1 MRFILIGAGSIGR
14 RHMQNLLTLGHEVA
28 AIADAN
34 PQRLEELRAA
44 RPGAVCT
51 TDAGKALAERADAVL
66 ICSPPNFHVPQ
77 ARQAIQRG
85 LHVFIE
91 KPLAESLA
99 DTETLAAEAAAAK
112 RVAFVACNLRF
123 HPSLLQVKKLLD
135 EGRIGR
141 PLSVR
146 AQVGYYLPFWRPR
159 TDYRRGYGASKAM
172 GGGVIL
178 DCIHEFDY
186 LRWLLGEVTEV
197 FCIAEKKTSLEI
209 DVEDNA
215 DILLRF
221 QSGTVANL
229 HLDYIQRTYRRSCEF
244 IGEEG
249 VLVWD
254 YIAQSIHLYGKE
266 DRQLQVFPRNINSD
280 LNQMFVDE
288 MKHFV
293 NCVQG
298 REQPALDVHGA
309 RVVLDI
315 ALAAKV
321 SSEQK
326 KVISLHR

>member
-14 RHMQNLLTLGHEVA
+14 RHLQNLLTLGHDVA
-28 AIADAN
+28 AIADAS
-34 PQRLEELRAA
+34 PQRLEELRAVC
-44 RPGAVCT
+44 PGAVLT
-51 TDAGKALAERADAVL
+51 ADADKALAESADAAL

-77 ARQAIQRG
+77 ARRAVARG

-91 KPLAESLA
+91 KPLAESLTG
-99 DTETLAAEAAAAK
+99 TEALANEAATAK

-123 HPSLLQVKKLLD
+123 HPSLLQVKKLLE

-146 AQVGYYLPFWRPR
+146 AQVGYYLPFWRPQ
-159 TDYRRGYGASKAM
+159 TDYRRGYGANKAM

-186 LRWLLGEVTEV
+186 LRWLLGEITEV
-197 FCIAEKKTSLEI
+197 FCIAEKKTSLDM

-221 QSGTVANL
+221 ASGTVANL
-229 HLDYIQRTYRRSCEF
+229 HLDYIQRTYRRSCEL

-254 YIAQSIHLYGKE
+254 YIAQTIHLYGKE

-298 REQPALDVHGA
+298 REQPALDIHGA
-309 RVVLDI
+309 RIVLDV

-326 KVISLHR
+326 KVISFHR

>member
-14 RHMQNLLTLGHEVA
+14 RHLQNLLTLGHEVA
-28 AIADAN
+28 AIADVAT
-34 PQRLEELRAA
+34 QRLEELRAA
-44 RPGAVCT
+44 FPHAVCT
-51 TDAGKALAERADAVL
+51 DDADKALAQRADAAL
-66 ICSPPNFHVPQ
+66 ICSPPTFHVPQ
-77 ARQAIQRG
+77 ARRAIERG

-91 KPLAESLA
+91 KPLADSLA
-99 DTETLAAEAAAAK
+99 DTEALAREVAAAK

-123 HPSLLQVKKLLD
+123 HPSLLLAKKLLD

-146 AQVGYYLPFWRPR
+146 AQIGYYLPFWRPQ
-159 TDYRRGYGASKAM
+159 TDYRRGYGANKAM

-197 FCIAEKKTSLEI
+197 FCFAEKRTSLEI

-221 QSGTVANL
+221 ASGTVANL
-229 HLDYIQRTYRRSCEF
+229 HLDYIQRTYRRSCEL

-249 VLVWD
+249 VIVWD
-254 YIAQSIHLYGKE
+254 YIAQTIHLYGKE

-293 NCVQG
+293 NCIQG

-309 RVVLDI
+309 RIVMDI
-315 ALAAKV
+315 ALAAKK

>member
-14 RHMQNLLTLGHEVA
+14 RHLKNLLSLGHEAA

-34 PQRLEELRAA
+34 PQRLDDLRASCPRA
-44 RPGAVCT
+44 RF
-51 TDAGKALAERADAVL
+51 TDSVDQALAEPADAAL

-77 ARQAIQRG
+77 ARQAAARG

-91 KPLAESLA
+91 KPLAASLA
-99 DTETLAAEAAAAK
+99 DTDALAREVAAAR

-123 HPSLLQVKKLLD
+123 HPSLLQVKKLLED
-135 EGRIGR
+135 GAIGR
-141 PLSVR
+141 PLSVG
-146 AQVGYYLPFWRPR
+146 AQVGYYLPFWRPQ
-159 TDYRRGYGASKAM
+159 TDYRRGYGANKTM

-186 LRWLLGEVTEV
+186 LRWLLGEITEV
-197 FCIAEKKTSLEI
+197 FCVAEKKTALEI

-221 QSGTVANL
+221 ASGTVANL
-229 HLDYIQRTYRRSCEF
+229 HLDYIQRTYRRSCEL

-254 YIAQSIHLYGKE
+254 YIAQTIHLYGKE
-266 DRQLQVFPRNINSD
+266 DRHLQVFPRNINSD

-288 MKHFV
+288 MRHFV
-293 NCVQG
+293 NCVEG
-298 REQPALDVHGA
+298 REQPALDIAGA
-309 RVVLDI
+309 RIVLDV
-315 ALAAKV
+315 ALAAKL

-326 KVISLHR
+326 KVISFHR

>member
-1 MRFILIGAGSIGR
+1 M
-14 RHMQNLLTLGHEVA
+14 TLGHDVA

-34 PQRLEELRAA
+34 PQRLEELRTTCP
-44 RPGAVCT
+44 RAVFT
-51 TDAGKALAERADAVL
+51 TDMDKALAERADAAL
-66 ICSPPNFHVPQ
+66 ICSPPNLHVPQ
-77 ARQAIQRG
+77 ARRAIARG

-99 DTETLAAEAAAAK
+99 DTDALAREAAAAK
-112 RVAFVACNLRF
+112 CVTFVACNLRF
-123 HPSLLQVKKLLD
+123 HPTLMQTKKLLD

-146 AQVGYYLPFWRPR
+146 AQVGYYLPFWRPQ

-186 LRWLLGEVTEV
+186 LRWMFGEVTEV

-221 QSGTVANL
+221 ASGTVANL
-229 HLDYIQRTYRRSCEF
+229 HLDYIQRTYRRSCEL

-249 VLVWD
+249 VIVWD
-254 YIAQSIHLYGKE
+254 YIAQTIHLYGKE

-288 MKHFV
+288 MKHFA
-293 NCVQG
+293 NCIQG
-298 REQPALDVHGA
+298 REQPALDVNGA
-309 RVVLDI
+309 RIVMDI
-315 ALAAKV
+315 ALAAKK

-326 KVISLHR
+326 KVISLLQ